1 MKRKRVAAVMLAAAM
16 AVSLAGCGG
25 NASSSTTSSASGNG
39 NSVPTED
46 AGQTTAGEKS
56 ESEERTAASEPVDKV
71 VIGLTASSFDVSPFG
86 SGSIPRHWIVQNLYA
101 VLFSTPYYGAPLE
114 ELEPWMA
121 KGVEKIDDVTYAVEL
136 NDYILD
142 SKGNA
147 ITSEDIVFSFD
158 HMYTE
163 GQNIKIG
170 TYLDN
175 IEIVDDYNMIF
186 HLKKSGPGVIEY
198 LMGDYTLAICDK
210 SWFES
215 ASDDEKRRDP
225 ATTGAYKVAS
235 YTPGAEII
243 LEANEDYWQTNDNL
257 RNKGDIQNVKRIE
270 YKVITEASMRSIAL
284 ENHEIDATI
293 VDAGEVKRF
302 YDGTKPL
309 DGWNVRITGGVY
321 CYAMFANMDSGKSVL
336 SDDLNLR
343 NAVMYALDSESILYG
358 GNYDE
363 TTGEVCYSLGT
374 SVMSGYQES
383 WKDDNYFTYDPEKAK
398 EYYKASG
405 HADGE
410 VKLRLLSRTSIPDG
424 VHSVIIANLE
434 AAGFKVELLSY
445 DQALFNTYKFDS
457 TQWDIMLDNK
467 GSGGHIAAGWD
478 MMFNPDGYKNGSCC
492 FTHDDKLVEL
502 LMAASTTGTAEN
514 IQAYHEYLQEI
525 ACVKGLYTINNLMVG
540 QDGILNLEINGNM
553 MPRVNAFVF
562 AEDYKSV
569 AE

>member
-1 MKRKRVAAVMLAAAM
+1 MKRKSVAAVMLAAAM
-16 AVSLAGCGG
+16 VVSLAGCGG
-25 NASSSTTSSASGNG
+25 NASSSTTDGTNGTSTSAEKTEQTSG
-39 NSVPTED
+39 TE
-46 AGQTTAGEKS
+46 QTVSGE
-56 ESEERTAASEPVDKV
+56 RAAATEQVDKV
-71 VIGLTASSFDVSPFG
+71 VIGLTASSFDLSPFG
-86 SGSIPRHWIVQNLYA
+86 SGSIPRHWMVQNLYA
-101 VLFSTPYYGAPLE
+101 ILFCTPYYGATLD
-114 ELEPWMA
+114 ELEPWLA
-121 KGVEKIDDVTYAVEL
+121 KGIEKIDDVTYAVEL
-136 NDYILD
+136 NDYIHD
-142 SKGNA
+142 SKGNK

-163 GQNIKIG
+163 GQNIRIG
-170 TYLDN
+170 TYLDH
-175 IEIVDDYNMIF
+175 IEIVDDYNMLF

-198 LMGDYTLAICDK
+198 LMGDYSMAICDK
-210 SWFES
+210 GWFES
-215 ASDDEKRRDP
+215 ASDDEKRKDP

-235 YTPGAEII
+235 YTPGAEIT
-243 LEANEDYWQTNDNL
+243 LEANEEYWQTDSSR
-257 RNKGDIQNVKRIE
+257 RNHADIQNVKTIQ
-270 YKVITEASMRSIAL
+270 YKVITEDSMRSIAL
-284 ENHEIDATI
+284 ENHEIDATV
-293 VDAGEVKRF
+293 VDAGELRRF
-302 YDGTKPL
+302 YDGTNPL
-309 DGWNVRITGGVY
+309 DGWNVRVTGGVY
-321 CYAMFANMDSGKSVL
+321 CYSMFANMDSGMSVL

-374 SVMSGYQES
+374 SVMNGYQEE
-383 WKDDNYFTYDPEKAK
+383 WKDDNYFTYDPEKAR
-398 EYYKASG
+398 EFYKASG
-405 HADGE
+405 YADGE

-467 GSGGHIAAGWD
+467 GAAGYIITGWD

-492 FTHDDKLVEL
+492 FTHDDKLTEL
-502 LMAASTTGTAEN
+502 LKKATTTGTVDN
-514 IQAYHEYLQEI
+514 IQNFHEYLQEI